1 MWQIDRT
8 DELLEWIKT
17 LDDNAKEA
25 ILKSVLILQEIG
37 PALGRPYVDTVKH
50 SRYKN
55 MKELRIQVKKRI
67 LRIFFVFDPNRE
79 AILLA
84 GGDKRGNKR
93 FYETLVS
100 IADQLY
106 EKHLKGIR
114 KNL

>member
-1 MWQIDRT
+1 MWQIHRT
-8 DELLEWIKT
+8 DELLEWITT

-67 LRIFFVFDPNRE
+67 LRIFFAFDPNRE

-93 FYETLVS
+93 FYEILVS

-106 EKHLKGIR
+106 ERHLKGIR
-114 KNL
+114 RNL